1 MHTGCV
7 PFRNLPLV
15 SVTSPP
21 NLPRMSAFSKLVAKI
36 CDRPEGH
43 PVLGIDFAERLDE
56 LAKAHPDTPDWRRS
70 ISDLL
75 KTVDLDPSYGARKK
89 LAIELGYTQDLI
101 DTKGS
106 SEMNLW
112 LLAEVM
118 KRLADAGAK
127 VPQTAR
133 A

>member
-1 MHTGCV
+1 
-7 PFRNLPLV
+7 
-15 SVTSPP
+15 
-21 NLPRMSAFSKLVAKI
+21 MSAFSKLVARI

-43 PVLGIDFAERLDE
+43 PVLGVDFAEHLDS
-56 LAKAHPDTPDWRRS
+56 LAKAHPDMPEWRRS

-75 KTVDLDPSYGARKK
+75 RTVDLDPSYGARKK

-106 SEMNLW
+106 PEMNLW

-118 KRLADAGAK
+118 KRLSDAGAK
-127 VPQTAR
+127 VPQNIAR
-133 A
+133 

>member
-1 MHTGCV
+1 
-7 PFRNLPLV
+7 
-15 SVTSPP
+15 
-21 NLPRMSAFSKLVAKI
+21 MSAFSKLMAKI

-43 PVLGIDFAERLDE
+43 PALGIDIAERLDP

-75 KTVDLDPSYGARKK
+75 KTVDFDPSYGSRKK
-89 LAIELGYTQDLI
+89 LAIELGYTQGLI
-101 DTKGS
+101 DTNGS

-112 LLAEVM
+112 LLGEVM

-127 VPQTAR
+127 IPQTEPSLGH
-133 A
+133 

>member
-1 MHTGCV
+1 
-7 PFRNLPLV
+7 
-15 SVTSPP
+15 
-21 NLPRMSAFSKLVAKI
+21 MSAFSKLVARI
-36 CDRPEGH
+36 CDCPEGS
-43 PVLGIDFAERLDE
+43 PVTGVDLVARLDP

-89 LAIELGYTQDLI
+89 LALELGYTQDLI

-106 SEMNLW
+106 SEMNVW
-112 LLAEVM
+112 LLGEVM

-127 VPQTAR
+127 VPRSNAE
-133 A
+133 

>member
-1 MHTGCV
+1 
-7 PFRNLPLV
+7 
-15 SVTSPP
+15 
-21 NLPRMSAFSKLVAKI
+21 MSAFSKLVARI

-56 LAKAHPDTPDWRRS
+56 LAKAHPDSPDWRRS
-70 ISDLL
+70 IADLL

-133 A
+133 E